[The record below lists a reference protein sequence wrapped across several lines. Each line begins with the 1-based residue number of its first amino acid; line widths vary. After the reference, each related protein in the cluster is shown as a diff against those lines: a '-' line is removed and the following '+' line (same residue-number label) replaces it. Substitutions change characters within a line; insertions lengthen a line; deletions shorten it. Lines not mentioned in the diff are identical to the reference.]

1 MSNSVSF
8 TCMTTKQKFEVED
21 PEVIVMSNGRYA
33 YRAECP
39 WKGKDDKVL
48 TAYKFAP
55 KAAYEKYVGAKPGAE
70 SDEGSDE

>member
-1 MSNSVSF
+1 MSGSVSF
-8 TCMTTKQKFEVED
+8 TCMTTKQKFEVEN

-33 YRAECP
+33 YKAECP

-55 KAAYEKYVGAKPGAE
+55 KSAYERYVGARAE
-70 SDEGSDE
+70 SDEDSDK